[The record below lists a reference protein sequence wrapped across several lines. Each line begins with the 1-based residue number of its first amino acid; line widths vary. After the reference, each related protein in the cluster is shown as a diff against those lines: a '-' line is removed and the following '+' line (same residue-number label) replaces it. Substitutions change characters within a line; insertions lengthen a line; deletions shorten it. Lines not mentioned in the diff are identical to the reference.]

1 MVILDFFSPMI
12 IIVISLTEILLNLKK
27 IYGYRLLTDHFLG
40 LVGFLVFATLCDMC
54 LYRFN

>member
-1 MVILDFFSPMI
+1 MLDFFSTMI
-12 IIVISLTEILLNLKK
+12 IIVVSLTEILLNLKN
-27 IYGYRLLTDHFLG
+27 IYDCRLLTDHFLG